1 MDRDGCSQG
10 SWKEYS
16 GLERAM
22 LVAQAVSLI
31 QSDATEYRWGV
42 LSALQ

>member
-16 GLERAM
+16 GLERVEKLTGEPAER
-22 LVAQAVSLI
+22 LLKEGPFARDSGW
-31 QSDATEYRWGV
+31 R
-42 LSALQ
+42 